1 MACKPIHYLQPYRAM
16 AWWIIPYVTEL
27 DLDLYC
33 TESDPVQFGPTAK
46 YRFHLVVTF
55 LSRSY
60 LLHYHFNV
68 VQALGMLL
76 TG

>member
-1 MACKPIHYLQPYRAM
+1 MD
-16 AWWIIPYVTEL
+16 IPYVTEL

-33 TESDPVQFGPTAK
+33 AESDPNHFGPTAK
-46 YRFHLVVTF
+46 YRFHLVVTY

-60 LLHYHFNV
+60 LLHYHFYV
-68 VQALGMLL
+68 VLALGMLL